1 MNQDFINLLDE
12 MKEIHE
18 RKSHDYAKE
27 SDSYSN
33 FRESATIAGV
43 DVPTSFF
50 VLIGTK
56 ISRLRN
62 LIASGKNAKNESLID
77 SAKDLT
83 VYCALLTS
91 FLVKEERDLRDVE
104 RNFGPD
110 TMYTIP
116 PDTQKHLD
124 SIDKGIKSTLY
135 REDDDVPF

>member
-18 RKSHDYAKE
+18 KKAHDYAKE
-27 SDSYSN
+27 TDPYSN
-33 FRESATIAGV
+33 FRESAQTAGTNV
-43 DVPTSFF
+43 ETTFF

-91 FLVKEERDLRDVE
+91 FLVKEERIAEDLQ
-104 RNFGPD
+104 RNFNNVISSVKN
-110 TMYTIP
+110 YEV
-116 PDTQKHLD
+116 K
-124 SIDKGIKSTLY
+124 
-135 REDDDVPF
+135 DDDVPF